1 MSLRDFVAFITTYTM
16 GKVKKVKEVE
26 VRFSRFSLL
35 MIPFGF
41 MGQELIPQRV
51 VRNFDV
57 SVYFPGFMNV
67 AGSDNLVTFDLAKQA
82 A

>member
-1 MSLRDFVAFITTYTM
+1 MSLHDFVAFITTYTM

-26 VRFSRFSLL
+26 VHFSRFSLL
-35 MIPFGF
+35 MITFGF
-41 MGQELIPQRV
+41 MGQELILQRV

-82 A
+82 V

>member
-1 MSLRDFVAFITTYTM
+1 MIT
-16 GKVKKVKEVE
+16 
-26 VRFSRFSLL
+26 
-35 MIPFGF
+35 FGF
-41 MGQELIPQRV
+41 MGQELILQRV

-82 A
+82 V